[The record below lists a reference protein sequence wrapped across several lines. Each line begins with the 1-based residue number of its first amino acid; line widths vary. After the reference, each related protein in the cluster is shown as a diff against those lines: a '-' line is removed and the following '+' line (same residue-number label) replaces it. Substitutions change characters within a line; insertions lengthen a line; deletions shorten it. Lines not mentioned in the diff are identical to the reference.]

1 MRHTNDRQPNFYAN
15 GRFYL
20 VRCFACGGEH
30 GTENWAPA
38 VATGQCAF
46 CGWTNTPAS
55 ATAAAPCCGGGNDGA
70 GGQ

>member
-1 MRHTNDRQPNFYAN
+1 MRHTNDRQPNFHAAN

-46 CGWTNTPAS
+46 CGWADPSAP
-55 ATAAAPCCGGGNDGA
+55 ATAASPDSSSPTAAPA
-70 GGQ
+70 